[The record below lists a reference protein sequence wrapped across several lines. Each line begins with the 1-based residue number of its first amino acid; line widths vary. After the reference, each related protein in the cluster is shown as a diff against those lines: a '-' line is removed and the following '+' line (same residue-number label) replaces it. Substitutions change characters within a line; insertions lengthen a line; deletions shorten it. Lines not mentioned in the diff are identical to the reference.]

1 MLLILTWNPFS
12 KRNIKEHQKKKIW
25 KQGFK
30 KNTEKQEIIT
40 CIILPLLNSCFST
53 SSIEKMN
60 IDMFMQANYTF

>member
-1 MLLILTWNPFS
+1 MKSLFKEKY
-12 KRNIKEHQKKKIW
+12 KRTPKKIW

-30 KNTEKQEIIT
+30 KNTEKQEIII